1 LTAHRTGYRIV
12 VNETD
17 NTSSTTPSDGAPADP
32 REPSLEVPEQQ
43 IEHPGS
49 TADVSPRP
57 DHGEDSY
64 VGSRRLV
71 GRRTLITGGDSGIGR
86 AVAIAFAREGADVA
100 ITHLPEER
108 DDAAETVAWIERCDR
123 RALSI
128 DVDVR
133 SHEACRAL
141 VEQVADE
148 FGGIDI
154 VVNNAAFQCSVESFE
169 SLSPE
174 QVRRTFETNVFATLS
189 ISQAAVEHMAP
200 GSAIINTTSIQ
211 AFDPSPDLIDYA
223 ATKAALVNLTANL
236 AQDLAERGIRVN
248 SVAPG
253 PVWTPLIPATMPP
266 ERVESFG
273 TSTPLGRPGQPAEIA
288 PAFVFLACDDARYIT
303 GQTLGVTGGRLTL

>member
-1 LTAHRTGYRIV
+1 MSDPDT
-12 VNETD
+12 
-17 NTSSTTPSDGAPADP
+17 TSSARQPADSPADP
-32 REPSLEVPEQQ
+32 REPSLEAPAQQ

-49 TADVSPRP
+49 TAEMSPTP
-57 DHGEDSY
+57 DHGEESY

-71 GRRTLITGGDSGIGR
+71 GRRALVTGGDSGIGR

-108 DDAAETVAWIERCDR
+108 DDAAETVSWIERCDR
-123 RALSI
+123 RALSFE
-128 DVDVR
+128 VDVR
-133 SHEACRAL
+133 AHEACREL
-141 VEQVADE
+141 VEQVVAQ

-154 VVNNAAFQCSVESFE
+154 VVNNAAFQCSVESFD

-174 QVRRTFETNVFATLS
+174 QVRRTFETNVFATIS

-200 GSAIINTTSIQ
+200 GSSIVNTTSIQ

-223 ATKAALVNLTANL
+223 ATKAALVNLTGNL
-236 AQDLAERGIRVN
+236 AQALAERGIRVN

-266 ERVESFG
+266 DRVESFG
-273 TSTPLGRPGQPAEIA
+273 TNTPLGRPGQPAEIA

>member
-1 LTAHRTGYRIV
+1 LTAERTGYRIFV
-12 VNETD
+12 KET
-17 NTSSTTPSDGAPADP
+17 NANQSATAPADP
-32 REPSLEVPEQQ
+32 REPSLEVPAQQ
-43 IEHPGS
+43 IDHPGS
-49 TADVSPRP
+49 TEELTPRP

-64 VGSRRLV
+64 VGSRRLA
-71 GRRTLITGGDSGIGR
+71 GRRALITGGDSGIGR
-86 AVAIAFAREGADVA
+86 AIAIAFAREGADVA

-133 SHEACRAL
+133 THEACCSL
-141 VEQVADE
+141 VEQVVEE

-154 VVNNAAFQCSVESFE
+154 VVNNAAFQCSVDSLE
-169 SLSPE
+169 SLSSE

-189 ISQAAVEHMAP
+189 ISQAAVEHMTP
-200 GSAIINTTSIQ
+200 GSTIINTTSIQ

-223 ATKAALVNLTANL
+223 ATKAAIVNLTANL

-266 ERVESFG
+266 DRVESFG
-273 TSTPLGRPGQPAEIA
+273 ADTPLGRPGQPAEIA

-303 GQTLGVTGGRLTL
+303 GQTLGVTGGRLTS